1 MCIFPYSPLQCKTH
15 YRCKQ
20 DGAAG
25 YEEHGND
32 SANKASLPPDGKEFP
47 TNFLPNDSMNP
58 KMDDANSLLPQVTPS
73 PSHVYESLRND
84 CFLKPY
90 SYESPS
96 VIMQQG
102 ATGNTQKCS
111 TLEIKAIHSEGK
123 KKSQDNHVPCMV
135 QRKADTDGTPPTTKP
150 SWDGHE
156 AQTCETTTAAKLQS
170 VNHLYATLE
179 PFVANTTDGNS

>member
-25 YEEHGND
+25 YEEHSHD
-32 SANKASLPPDGKEFP
+32 SADKASLSPDGKEFP
-47 TNFLPNDSMNP
+47 TNFLHNDSMNP

-96 VIMQQG
+96 VIMQQD
-102 ATGNTQKCS
+102 AAGNTQKCN
-111 TLEIKAIHSEGK
+111 TLDIKAIHSEGK
-123 KKSQDNHVPCMV
+123 KKSQDNQVPCMV
-135 QRKADTDGTPPTTKP
+135 QRNVDTDGTPPAMKP
-150 SWDGHE
+150 SREGHE

-170 VNHLYATLE
+170 DNHLYATLE
-179 PFVANTTDGNS
+179 PFVANTRDGNS